1 MSASPEAA
9 TPKAKAAAKT
19 TPARA
24 NPHETRQAQPLMPH
38 ATATWLVDNSSLS
51 FAQIAA
57 FCQIHVLE
65 VQAIADETAATKLT
79 PRDPV
84 RASELEQSEIDR
96 GHADPSYRLK
106 ITAGP
111 AQVRRTS
118 GPRYTPLATREGKP
132 DGIAWIIKH
141 HPEITDAQISRLIG
155 TTKTTIAAIR
165 NREHWNIANITP
177 KDPVT
182 LGLCSQREL
191 DALVAAAAKKAGV
204 TPQDDGRLGADRE
217 AMLAEL
223 RAEREAQT
231 HDDDADEA
239 PREHTAETLFRSQG

>member
-1 MSASPEAA
+1 MAI
-9 TPKAKAAAKT
+9 
-19 TPARA
+19 A
-24 NPHETRQAQPLMPH
+24 NTSSSSQPQPLMPH
-38 ATATWLVDNSSLS
+38 ATATWLVEHTSLT
-51 FAQIAA
+51 FVQIAA
-57 FCQIHVLE
+57 FCQIHILE

-84 RASELEQSEIDR
+84 QAGDLSMEEIAR
-96 GHADPSYRLK
+96 GQADPSYRLT

-111 AQVRRTS
+111 ALIRRTS
-118 GPRYTPLATREGKP
+118 GPRYTPLAKRQDKP
-132 DGIAWIIKH
+132 DGIAWIIRH

-155 TTKTTIAAIR
+155 TTKNTISNIR

-191 DALVAAAAKKAGV
+191 DALVAAAAKKAGIAIE
-204 TPQDDGRLGADRE
+204 QDNRLGQDRE

-223 RAEREAQT
+223 RAERDAAPAEAQ
-231 HDDDADEA
+231 DAA
-239 PREHTAETLFRSQG
+239 TVEHTAKTLFKETPSSD